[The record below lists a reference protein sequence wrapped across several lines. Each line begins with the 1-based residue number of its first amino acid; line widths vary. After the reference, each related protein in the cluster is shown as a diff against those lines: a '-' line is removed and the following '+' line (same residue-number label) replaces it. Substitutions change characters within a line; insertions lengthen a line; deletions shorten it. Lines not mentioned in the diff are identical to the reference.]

1 MEQLYT
7 NFSSKLLEVNPDF
20 QEEKGYPRKAPGT
33 ANLSVCS
40 AQITHRYS
48 CFAATLEMPF
58 KDCTDEFPQPETGW
72 NPERS
77 RRLGATLLDAFA
89 VLL

>member
-1 MEQLYT
+1 LEQLYT